1 MSFIPT
7 HYKRHFGGPWLEWL
21 GGSFDENEL
30 TKLRDPDFVKTKTIE
45 GQVVRVH
52 ALAIAGVGTEWN
64 SIDGVTRSYN
74 PPPALQVPPA
84 SSVPLPGKTRWSPP
98 SDPQAVDKRDV
109 KACTFCGSY
118 SQLAI
123 VTCPTCGS
131 GSFRGLAGRY
141 THGISV
147 DDIIENKTTSGL
159 TAMEVRMQMDE
170 WRRMWDTNFQLRD
183 EVDFPPLTLKF
194 DITK

>member
-30 TKLRDPDFVKTKTIE
+30 IKLRDPDFVKTKTIE

-74 PPPALQVPPA
+74 PPALQVPPA
-84 SSVPLPGKTRWSPP
+84 PSVPLPGKTRWSPP
-98 SDPQAVDKRDV
+98 SDPQAVNKSDV
-109 KACTFCGSY
+109 KACTFCGNY
-118 SQLAI
+118 SQIATL
-123 VTCPTCGS
+123 TCPICGS
-131 GSFRGLAGRY
+131 VHFHPHSGN
-141 THGISV
+141 THGIRTN
-147 DDIIENKTTSGL
+147 DIVEYKTTTL
-159 TAMEVRMQMDE
+159 TAALAKMQMDE
-170 WRRMWDTNFQLRD
+170 WRRIWDTNFFFGD
-183 EVDFPPLTLKF
+183 AKSE
-194 DITK
+194 